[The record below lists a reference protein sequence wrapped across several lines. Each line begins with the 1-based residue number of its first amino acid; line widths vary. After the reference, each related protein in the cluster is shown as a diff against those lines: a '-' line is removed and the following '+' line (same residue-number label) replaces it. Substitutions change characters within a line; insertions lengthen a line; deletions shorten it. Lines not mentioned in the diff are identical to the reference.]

1 MWIAGLLICLLTP
14 LGMVVIG
21 RSIPASYASI
31 PDKGTSF
38 RNAPAV
44 IGAEDAYQ
52 HVPQVHR
59 SVARGTAAP
68 TNQARCPGCGV
79 IQSIREVR
87 LASDVGVASTTPATS
102 YEMTIRFRDGS
113 TKVFNEAS
121 PRNWKTGNRV
131 IMIGRANAS
140 S

>member
-31 PDKGTSF
+31 PDKGASS
-38 RNAPAV
+38 RPALPV
-44 IGAEDAYQ
+44 SAAEDAYATEEPKAQ
-52 HVPQVHR
+52 R
-59 SVARGTAAP
+59 SVARGTVAP
-68 TNQARCPGCGV
+68 TNQAHCPECGV
-79 IQSIREVR
+79 IQSMRA
-87 LASDVGVASTTPATS
+87 LAKS

-121 PRNWKTGNRV
+121 PRTWKTGNRV
-131 IMIGRANAS
+131 MMISRANPS